1 MKKLYVTFVTGLIV
15 SCLCLAMSV
24 IVGNP
29 FGGTPKT
36 NVAKAETVATADAAD
51 ATYTFSVTTPSS
63 SSPVVIGPNR
73 QVDLQDGESVVMQFT
88 ILSCTFSYHTDGIL
102 VSKRNGIPTSNP
114 MSSVGA
120 IGWIHNG
127 GAADF
132 SGKVGE
138 GETNFNKDEKG
149 NGATI
154 FAVGNTVRA
163 TFTPMQSQ
171 TELGVFTIEYKTA
184 GSNDWVL
191 GAKASGLGE
200 SFGRDAQ
207 IWLFFSVNAA
217 ASASITLTDY
227 TITTT
232 YGANLLDSENG
243 RESENANNNG
253 LWVYDTIGLAYVHGE
268 SMYTAKAYTEVVHKI
283 TYGSTAGL
291 YPSKAASIS
300 DGGSA
305 ILEFSLSEANITWSG
320 NFGFTIDSMYVGT
333 NAYVYS
339 SQGVWLYS
347 QNGSN
352 FNKTGKYSTN
362 VTFDTTYNCS
372 SHDIMEAGNSVKVV
386 YTPAYGTDCDGVFEI
401 YTKTTTDTDYQLKVK
416 ATGLGSDLKSS
427 VFISIYTNNSSNNYT
442 LKTYKYY
449 TVDSEGNETVYHDNN
464 IESLKFASSVSGNTI
479 TSICNDVNVS
489 VKENAMSFTGT
500 EKDYTVYVKDGES
513 YKLPAYTTAE
523 KEIFLGYAIDGK
535 LYRAGDVYTPTA
547 NVTVT
552 ALSIRNFENLGASIR
567 VGGFMGIRFENTYN
581 TADYTAASAY
591 ITELGTLIAR
601 VEDITSAEN
610 LTTSTNENV
619 KKIVSTRTF
628 AEKDGVTTYAGGI
641 SNLKVDNYGK
651 DLAGCGYITVTYAD
665 NTTATFYTNI
675 LVRSAK
681 SVAEMAIKDQ
691 TEGSIEYTIL
701 SAYINGEAY
710 PSDTEVE

>member
-1 MKKLYVTFVTGLIV
+1 MKKLYVTFVTGLII
-15 SCLCLAMSV
+15 SCVCLAMSV
-24 IVGNP
+24 IAGIP
-29 FGGTPKT
+29 FSGTPKT
-36 NVAKAETVATADAAD
+36 NVAKAETVATVDAAD

-73 QVDLQDGESVVMQFT
+73 QVDLQDGESIVMQFT
-88 ILSCTFSYHTDGIL
+88 IVSYTCSYHGDGII
-102 VSKRNGIPTSNP
+102 VSKRDGIPTNDP
-114 MSSVGA
+114 FSSAGTVG
-120 IGWIHNG
+120 WYHNG
-127 GAADF
+127 GAGAIVGTAADTA
-132 SGKVGE
+132 K
-138 GETNFNKDEKG
+138 KDITG

-154 FAVGNTVRA
+154 FAAGNTVRA
-163 TFTPMQSQ
+163 TFTPKQSDTQ
-171 TELGVFTIEYKTA
+171 LGLFLIEYKTQN
-184 GSNDWVL
+184 SNTWVT
-191 GAKASGLGE
+191 GTKISSINE
-200 SFGRDAQ
+200 TVGRNAQ
-207 IWLFFSVNAA
+207 IWMIFSKDAQG
-217 ASASITLTDY
+217 SPSLTLKDY

-232 YGANLLDSENG
+232 YGANLLDSEDG
-243 RESENANNNG
+243 REDENANSGSG
-253 LWVYDTIGLAYVHGE
+253 LWIYDTIGLAYVHGT
-268 SMYTAKAYTEVVHKI
+268 STYTAKAYTEAVYKI
-283 TYGSTAGL
+283 TYGGTAGL

-305 ILEFSLSEANITWSG
+305 ILEFSLSEANIAWSG
-320 NFGFTIDSMYVGT
+320 NFGFTLDRVYGAT
-333 NAYVYS
+333 NGAIYAS
-339 SQGVWLYS
+339 EGVWLYS
-347 QNGSN
+347 QSGSN
-352 FNKTGKYSTN
+352 FNKAGKFSTN
-362 VTFDTTYNCS
+362 VTFDTTYNCG
-372 SHDIMEAGNSVKVV
+372 SHDIMKAGNSVKVV

-416 ATGLGSDLKSS
+416 ATGLGSDIKSS
-427 VFISIYTNNSSNNYT
+427 VYISIFTNNSSNNYT

-449 TVDSEGNETVYHDNN
+449 TVDSKGNETVYHDNN
-464 IESLKFASSVSGNTI
+464 IESLKFASSSSNTI
-479 TSICNDVNVS
+479 TNICNDVNVS
-489 VKENAMSFTGT
+489 VKENAMNFTGT
-500 EKDYTVYVKDGES
+500 EKDYTVYVKDGGS

-535 LYRAGDVYTPTA
+535 LYKAGDVYTPTA

-601 VEDITSAEN
+601 VVDITDSAK

-619 KKIVSTRTF
+619 KKIVSTHTF

-641 SNLKVDNYGK
+641 SNLKIDNYGK

-681 SVAEMAIKDQ
+681 SVAEIAIEDQ